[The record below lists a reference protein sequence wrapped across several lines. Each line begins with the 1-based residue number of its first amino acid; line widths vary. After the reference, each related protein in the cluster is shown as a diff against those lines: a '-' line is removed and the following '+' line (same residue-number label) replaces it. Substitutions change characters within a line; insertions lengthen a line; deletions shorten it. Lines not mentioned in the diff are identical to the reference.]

1 VSFINPH
8 LDLSHIVISDH
19 CRIPKK
25 ALENFATIKDV
36 TSLYQTYDEY
46 FDGGLDDKVEAPI
59 LEVVDFGSTMKTID
73 CDFGMEMKASM
84 SWEMLDQHLGLQKGV
99 FPSFNFHRH
108 RSGISPWDDEKLFM
122 LSADDS
128 IPSYLSILKL
138 HWHQVTGIYSILQSI
153 FSTDQSHPQ
162 VSGILV
168 GDEVRLGK
176 TV

>member
-25 ALENFATIKDV
+25 ALENVATIKDV

-108 RSGISPWDDEKLFM
+108 RSEISPWDNEKLFM